1 MTRLVRTGVVAF
13 VAMAL
18 AGCSTLQRLGIVR
31 DDLPGGAE
39 NASTEGAPVAAQGER
54 QRIPVL
60 ALDQTLK
67 VSDTLKAQ
75 AIQLPQP
82 TARVDWPL
90 PGGTPEQSVE
100 HVAAG
105 ADFKVAWRRDIGKG
119 SSRYQHITAP
129 PIIAGGRIYTM
140 DAGAQV
146 TAVDLATG
154 RTVWDADLVPKTLP
168 DGTRPRRLMPEIY
181 IGNGPIDTITFGGG
195 IAFADGKIY
204 VTSGY
209 RFVAAVDAAT
219 GQLLWRTYVDTPIH
233 AAPTVAA
240 GRVFAVSTDDE
251 LVSFDATT
259 GEEGWSHQGL
269 VEPARILQASSPAVS
284 GDTIVA
290 SFASGEVTAL
300 RAANGN
306 ELWPANL
313 SRVSRTTALA
323 EIRDIP
329 GRPVIYRGDVYAASH
344 SGVFAAIDFRTGQVR
359 WELPVISTSTP
370 WAVGDVVYVVSKA
383 GEVICVSRQNG
394 QVYWIRDLNEGRRQS
409 RRTRFLGREVN
420 DRAYWTGVILASNRL
435 VTVSSDGRAAALN
448 PQTGEVLG
456 YLKLPGAALITP
468 IAANGMIYVVTDNG
482 QLVAIQ

>member
-1 MTRLVRTGVVAF
+1 MSSVVRTSVVAL
-13 VAMAL
+13 VAVAL
-18 AGCSTLQRLGIVR
+18 AGCTTLQRIGIVR
-31 DDLPGGAE
+31 SDLPGGE
-39 NASTEGAPVAAQGER
+39 NASTEGAPVAGQNER

-60 ALDQTLK
+60 ALDQALK
-67 VSDTLKAQ
+67 VSDALKTQ
-75 AIQLPQP
+75 TIQLPQAA
-82 TARVDWPL
+82 ARADWPL

-105 ADFKVAWRRDIGKG
+105 ADFKIAWRRDIGKG
-119 SSRYQHITAP
+119 STRYQHITAP
-129 PIIAGGRIYTM
+129 PIIADGRIYTM

-168 DGTRPRRLMPEIY
+168 DGTRPRTLLPPLY
-181 IGNGPIDTITFGGG
+181 IGNTPIDTITFGGG
-195 IAFADGKIY
+195 IAFADGKVY

-219 GQLLWRTYVDTPIH
+219 GQLLWRTFVDTPIH
-233 AAPTVAA
+233 AAPTVTA

-251 LVSFDATT
+251 LVTFDATT

-300 RAANGN
+300 RATNGN

-344 SGVFAAIDFRTGQVR
+344 SGVFAAIDMRSGQPR
-359 WELPVISTSTP
+359 WSLPVSSITTP
-370 WAVGDVVYVVSKA
+370 WPAGDVVYIISRA
-383 GEVICVSRQNG
+383 GELVCASRETG
-394 QVYWIRDLNEGRRQS
+394 QVYWIKDLNAGIKK
-409 RRTRFLGREVN
+409 TKDKNLFFGPV
-420 DRAYWTGVILASNRL
+420 LASDKL
-435 VTVSSDGRAAALN
+435 VVVSSDGRALALN
-448 PQTGEVLG
+448 PKTGEVTKT
-456 YLKLPGAALITP
+456 LKLGGPALITP
-468 IAANGMIYVVTDNG
+468 VAAGGMVYVVTDKAE
-482 QLVAIQ
+482 LVAIR